1 MFFFSFNKF
10 AGFDRVFNYEL
21 NLPKLKEGDLIKCG
35 EDFLLCLGKEISF
48 KEQYNF
54 VYKPEGKTEII
65 QKGFLSIKSIN
76 LIHRLVYTY
85 YSTYKSVMKHFLS
98 FEIETLLSKKITK
111 SKPTKIE
118 NLQQKFK
125 SELNQF
131 NIDIDLQLGQVLIIL
146 PDLRTLHN
154 LFSDKL
160 LEDKLVSFI
169 YSNSS
174 QNQKDKSRRKIKN
187 GNTVLIISTYGEIFQ
202 DFYNLQKIILVDP
215 HKRYYSNQQ
224 DPRFKTQEVAKQMA
238 EIHKA
243 KLILA

>member
-1 MFFFSFNKF
+1 
-10 AGFDRVFNYEL
+10 
-21 NLPKLKEGDLIKCG
+21 
-35 EDFLLCLGKEISF
+35 
-48 KEQYNF
+48 
-54 VYKPEGKTEII
+54 
-65 QKGFLSIKSIN
+65 
-76 LIHRLVYTY
+76 
-85 YSTYKSVMKHFLS
+85 
-98 FEIETLLSKKITK
+98 
-111 SKPTKIE
+111 
-118 NLQQKFK
+118 
-125 SELNQF
+125 
-131 NIDIDLQLGQVLIIL
+131 LQLWQVLIIL

-187 GNTVLIISTYGEIFQ
+187 WNTVLIISTYWEIFQ